1 MKKFIY
7 VFSEKDRDELIN
19 AGYTLLKGDDNNS
32 TYIFLNKECMNFSF
46 GNMRNVQIDTL
57 SF

>member
-7 VFSEKDRDELIN
+7 VFSEKDRDELIR
-19 AGYTLLKGDDNNS
+19 AGYTLLKSDENNL
-32 TYIFLNKECMNFSF
+32 TYIFLNRECMNFSF
-46 GNMRNVQIDTL
+46 ENMNNVQIDTL